1 MSGTS
6 PHLALRIRKYPNR
19 RFYDVTRSRHV
30 TLQDLHE
37 AILEGH
43 SIEVMDSKS
52 GEDITNVIL
61 VQILLEKDPPKLHF
75 FPSWILHSMVRSKPS
90 TLRTTLDQFFSPLT
104 GPMAQTQRSLDEV
117 MNRALAG
124 EIVTPLDW
132 TQAMMRAFT
141 PPAPPADNGRAE
153 SPPAPEASAA
163 EEPGLREL
171 REQVEALSR
180 KLADMEHQGR
190 SRRPQSD

>member
-1 MSGTS
+1 MNGT
-6 PHLALRIRKYPNR
+6 PGHLALRIRKYPNR

-43 SIEVMDSKS
+43 SVEVLDSKS

-90 TLRTTLDQFFSPLT
+90 TLRTTLDRFFSPLT

-132 TQAMMRAFT
+132 TQAMMRAF
-141 PPAPPADNGRAE
+141 APPTDNGLTE
-153 SPPAPEASAA
+153 SPPPAPEASAPD
-163 EEPGLREL
+163 EPGLREL
-171 REQVEALSR
+171 REQVETLSR
-180 KLADMEHQGR
+180 KLADMEDRGR
-190 SRRPQSD
+190 SRRHKTE